1 MEKKVIKK
9 RRRNT
14 RKNKKFSWKM
24 FFIFLIFMMVFTTL
38 TAPFVLLYGP
48 FEQAKRTYVG
58 SAMGTMSHQWLATM
72 FLSDEKI
79 NEILGKSN
87 ETEVV
92 DEEVNKQLVKLPAVA
107 DETITL
113 TKLNG
118 TKFTGYVLTVNDP
131 RRVKVGVS
139 SQLGKM
145 GETTSEIAEN
155 NDAVAAINGGAFT
168 DVTGEE
174 QWTANGGIPSG
185 ILIAE
190 GVDKNYSKD
199 AGANFVAAIDKEGRL
214 IVGEYTYDQ
223 LMDLGVTDALS
234 FGLPDTTDGS
244 VKSPVL
250 IQNGKARQINGDG
263 GLGTAPKTMIG
274 QRKNGEIVLV
284 VLDSKVPVTRVAAT
298 VKEAQEVMLDLDCVT
313 AMLLDGGKS
322 TTMYYDGEVVNEPSN
337 TAGERPIASAFIVK

>member
-14 RKNKKFSWKM
+14 KKNGKFSWKM
-24 FFIFLIFMMVFTTL
+24 FCIFLVFMVVFTTL

-58 SAMGTMSHQWLATM
+58 SAMGTMTHQWLATM

-79 NEILGKSN
+79 NEILGKN
-87 ETEVV
+87 DETEVA

-113 TKLNG
+113 TQLNG
-118 TKFTGYVLTVNDP
+118 TKFIGYVLTVNDP

-168 DVTGEE
+168 DGTGEE

-185 ILIAE
+185 ILISE

-223 LMDLGVTDALS
+223 LMELGVTDALS
-234 FGLPDTTDGS
+234 FALPQLDGS
-244 VKSPVL
+244 LRSPVL

-274 QRKNGEIVLV
+274 QRRNGEIVLV
-284 VLDSKVPVTRVAAT
+284 VLNSKIPAVSRVVAT
-298 VKEAQEVMLDLDCVT
+298 IKEAQEVMEDLDCVT